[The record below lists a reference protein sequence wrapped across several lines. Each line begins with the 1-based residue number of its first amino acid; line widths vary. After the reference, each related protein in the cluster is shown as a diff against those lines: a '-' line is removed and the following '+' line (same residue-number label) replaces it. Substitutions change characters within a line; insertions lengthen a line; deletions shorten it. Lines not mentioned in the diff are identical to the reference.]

1 MYGNRLTTADIRSI
15 TGSAREALVEV
26 SFKIDNI
33 SLLIEP
39 YDPSF
44 PAYLEPIKGQVI
56 EINATVVQADQEI
69 GSLDIFRNLIVH
81 FGFLTALVTATVGLT
96 AAVTQQSKLA
106 LALGIM
112 SLITVFFMA
121 SGFGLHVPVSLVM
134 DDFCQK
140 IDDYLTANDTS
151 SELGILL
158 SCINDGTFGD
168 AFNSLSAV
176 IQQEFINLNDTS
188 TREAGYSFDPSL
200 NAANNSLPAIADAA
214 VSKLDSL
221 KAAIAPYM
229 ASAPQDVQDRINEQ
243 IQRVQAVIDGI
254 RQLLRIAD
262 CGFVASYAER
272 IVTDVC
278 VDVIGATI
286 FIFVGQIVV
295 AVIMIPYA
303 ILGFVAAYRFKRPYP
318 DAVTPKSVRQPIFEN
333 PFIFNMIAVAAVGM
347 THALVALTDANI
359 NQWVP
364 IAGLAVFLAVQIFGI
379 IGAALR
385 NKVMVI
391 IYALLESVAFLL
403 LLGVL
408 IIFAIYLY
416 GCNPEAPLYGPELC
430 ELFTDRTTTINNL
443 ILVCFVVVIGV
454 FAIIYSWRMF
464 LHLHR
469 KKTYSHIVRQSTRSH
484 LNVRQLNGSGSSAP
498 LPGHVLKPSQGMSNP
513 DIPNM
518 RPVPTAYKGQLNMNA
533 PEGIEMFQMPA
544 DAPLMDYSSSEEQSQ
559 SQQSQSQSHLDSV
572 SRSQSVPDNA
582 PEGSNDSDSES
593 QSSSGSPAED
603 TRVDVNLNQPMQEA
617 SQSEE
622 SSEYE
627 SDNESASASDD
638 KSQSSS
644 ESGSAESGSKSS
656 SSADSDEWSHSEV

>member
-1 MYGNRLTTADIRSI
+1 
-15 TGSAREALVEV
+15 
-26 SFKIDNI
+26 
-33 SLLIEP
+33 
-39 YDPSF
+39 
-44 PAYLEPIKGQVI
+44 
-56 EINATVVQADQEI
+56 
-69 GSLDIFRNLIVH
+69 
-81 FGFLTALVTATVGLT
+81 
-96 AAVTQQSKLA
+96 
-106 LALGIM
+106 
-112 SLITVFFMA
+112 
-121 SGFGLHVPVSLVM
+121 
-134 DDFCQK
+134 
-140 IDDYLTANDTS
+140 
-151 SELGILL
+151 
-158 SCINDGTFGD
+158 
-168 AFNSLSAV
+168 
-176 IQQEFINLNDTS
+176 
-188 TREAGYSFDPSL
+188 
-200 NAANNSLPAIADAA
+200 
-214 VSKLDSL
+214 
-221 KAAIAPYM
+221 
-229 ASAPQDVQDRINEQ
+229 
-243 IQRVQAVIDGI
+243 
-254 RQLLRIAD
+254 
-262 CGFVASYAER
+262 
-272 IVTDVC
+272 
-278 VDVIGATI
+278 
-286 FIFVGQIVV
+286 
-295 AVIMIPYA
+295 
-303 ILGFVAAYRFKRPYP
+303 
-318 DAVTPKSVRQPIFEN
+318 
-333 PFIFNMIAVAAVGM
+333 
-347 THALVALTDANI
+347 VALTDANI

-416 GCNPEAPLYGPELC
+416 GCNPDAPLYGPELC

-469 KKTYSHIVRQSTRSH
+469 KSKCRFKQSVPDTSTNLSAETYSHIVRQSTRSH

-559 SQQSQSQSHLDSV
+559 SQQSQSQSHSDSV

-603 TRVDVNLNQPMQEA
+603 TRVNVNLNQPMQEA
-617 SQSEE
+617 SQSEEE

-656 SSADSDEWSHSEV
+656 RSADSDEWSHSEV

>member
-1 MYGNRLTTADIRSI
+1 
-15 TGSAREALVEV
+15 
-26 SFKIDNI
+26 
-33 SLLIEP
+33 
-39 YDPSF
+39 
-44 PAYLEPIKGQVI
+44 
-56 EINATVVQADQEI
+56 
-69 GSLDIFRNLIVH
+69 
-81 FGFLTALVTATVGLT
+81 
-96 AAVTQQSKLA
+96 
-106 LALGIM
+106 
-112 SLITVFFMA
+112 
-121 SGFGLHVPVSLVM
+121 
-134 DDFCQK
+134 
-140 IDDYLTANDTS
+140 
-151 SELGILL
+151 
-158 SCINDGTFGD
+158 
-168 AFNSLSAV
+168 
-176 IQQEFINLNDTS
+176 
-188 TREAGYSFDPSL
+188 
-200 NAANNSLPAIADAA
+200 
-214 VSKLDSL
+214 
-221 KAAIAPYM
+221 
-229 ASAPQDVQDRINEQ
+229 
-243 IQRVQAVIDGI
+243 
-254 RQLLRIAD
+254 
-262 CGFVASYAER
+262 
-272 IVTDVC
+272 
-278 VDVIGATI
+278 
-286 FIFVGQIVV
+286 
-295 AVIMIPYA
+295 
-303 ILGFVAAYRFKRPYP
+303 
-318 DAVTPKSVRQPIFEN
+318 
-333 PFIFNMIAVAAVGM
+333 
-347 THALVALTDANI
+347 VALTDANI

-416 GCNPEAPLYGPELC
+416 GCNPDAPLYGPELC

-469 KKTYSHIVRQSTRSH
+469 KSKCRFKQSVPDTSTNLSAETYSHIVRQSTRSH

-559 SQQSQSQSHLDSV
+559 SQQSQSQSHSDSV

-603 TRVDVNLNQPMQEA
+603 TRVNVNLNQPMQEA
-617 SQSEE
+617 SQSEEE